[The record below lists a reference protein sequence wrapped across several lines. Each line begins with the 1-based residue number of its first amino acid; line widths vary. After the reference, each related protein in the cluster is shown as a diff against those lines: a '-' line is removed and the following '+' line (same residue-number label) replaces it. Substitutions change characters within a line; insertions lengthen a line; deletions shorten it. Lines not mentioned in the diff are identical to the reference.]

1 MISEE
6 DSSFFEFEAANE
18 VDYATVPAYDINDQ
32 LKAYLKDE
40 GETKDEIRTVE
51 NEVAGTQ
58 TLVKPNPMDLKT
70 SRMPP
75 SNPTEPKS
83 ELLRFIAQK
92 EGQIFKLREE
102 LLAQEDELQL
112 LKGRLDELVV
122 EERGPAAIGDHARR
136 RAFSLP
142 PITTSRGVANSSS
155 SLPQSARSGSLLS
168 GITGDR
174 PLSPT
179 ILEGEEAFVNAGKA
193 VYENLNRGIF
203 TLFQSTQR
211 FLESDSFQQTKN
223 MAFQM
228 GHEAIR
234 NTREIT
240 TEVTTAIAESET
252 FQTGRQITREVI
264 DNVVHVTQEV
274 LAGDFGGVPENDI
287 VLPPPRTLGR
297 DANERDYVGHA
308 ENGEEGDEVE
318 ERQG

>member
-1 MISEE
+1 MSSQE
-6 DSSFFEFEAANE
+6 DPFFEIDADDANE
-18 VDYATVPAYDINDQ
+18 VDYATVPAYDINDE

-40 GETKDEIRTVE
+40 GETKEGKRAVESEVAATQASFRPNQTDIRTLR
-51 NEVAGTQ
+51 VAA
-58 TLVKPNPMDLKT
+58 
-70 SRMPP
+70 
-75 SNPTEPKS
+75 SNPTEQKS

-92 EGQIFKLREE
+92 EGQILKLREE

-112 LKGRLDELVV
+112 LKDRLDELVI

-142 PITTSRGVANSSS
+142 PITTSRAAASPSSPS
-155 SLPQSARSGSLLS
+155 RSARSGSLLS

-179 ILEGEEAFVNAGKA
+179 ILEGEEALVNACKA

-223 MAFQM
+223 KALQI

-240 TEVTTAIAESET
+240 TEVTSAIAESET
-252 FQTGRQITREVI
+252 FQAGRQITREVI

-274 LAGDFGGVPENDI
+274 LTGDFGGVPENDI
-287 VLPPPRTLGR
+287 VLPPPRTSGR
-297 DANERDYVGHA
+297 DANERNYVGHA
-308 ENGEEGDEVE
+308 ENGEEVE
-318 ERQG
+318 ERQDSG